1 MDLTPPLP
9 ASKLF
14 DLSGKNA
21 LVTGGTRGN
30 PDATLITLLLIRANL
45 PPL

>member
-1 MDLTPPLP
+1 MDPTPSFAAP
-9 ASKLF
+9 KLF

-30 PDATLITLLLIRANL
+30 LDPTLIEHLSHCL
-45 PPL
+45 

>member
-1 MDLTPPLP
+1 MDPTPPLAAP
-9 ASKLF
+9 KLF

-30 PDATLITLLLIRANL
+30 LDANL
-45 PPL
+45 IEHPSHFR